1 MSEPQA
7 FVVLSTA
14 PSDEVAQRIA
24 RTLVEERLAACVN
37 IVPGVRSI
45 YSWEG
50 AIQDDQELLLVIKT
64 TGARR
69 DSVVA
74 RIQEVHSYDC
84 PEAVA
89 LPIVAGSTAYLT
101 WLASSTR

>member
-1 MSEPQA
+1 VSEPQA
-7 FVVLSTA
+7 FVILSTA
-14 PSDEVAQRIA
+14 PSEEVAQRVA
-24 RTLVEERLAACVN
+24 RALVEERLAACVN
-37 IVPGVRSI
+37 LVPGVRSI

-64 TGARR
+64 SAARR
-69 DSVVA
+69 DRVVA

-89 LPIVAGSTAYLT
+89 LPVVAGSAAYLT
-101 WLASSTR
+101 WLGEVTQ